1 MMRLFILSLLAGIA
15 LTVTASVL
23 LPLPRN
29 ERFPSSIE
37 VLTNGGRQES
47 FIIHWPQDRIALPGQ
62 LPGTEP
68 VVTGGALVMTTT
80 DSPVSIELFR
90 VRDSAGNVIG
100 VASRTTARLPGQRLA
115 AASVSNW
122 TLMIPSRGTLLL
134 TQENSAD
141 LSARPTA
148 EGYML
153 PAETPAFWA
162 PGSRYRIT
170 AGPAPG
176 GRGRMVQGSEEFEGL
191 SGTFSEIWE
200 LKELTAEGRSE
211 GRITLA
217 TAIEAPQ

>member
-1 MMRLFILSLLAGIA
+1 MMRLFFLSLLAGIA
-15 LTVTASVL
+15 LTVTAAVL

-29 ERFPSSIE
+29 ERLPSSIE

-47 FIIHWPQDRIALPGQ
+47 FIIHWPQDRVALPGQ

-68 VVTGGALVMTTT
+68 VVTGGALVMADT

-90 VRDSAGNVIG
+90 VRDSAERVIG
-100 VASRTTARLPGQRLA
+100 LASRTTARLPGQRLA

-122 TLMIPSRGTLLL
+122 IVMIPSRGTLLL
-134 TQENSAD
+134 SQENSAD

-148 EGYML
+148 DGYVL
-153 PAETPAFWA
+153 PAETASFWS

-176 GRGRMVQGSEEFEGL
+176 GRGRIVQGSEEFEGL
-191 SGTFSEIWE
+191 EGSFNEIWE
-200 LKELTAEGRSE
+200 LRELTADGRTE
-211 GRITLA
+211 GRITLVTVIGA
-217 TAIEAPQ
+217 SQ